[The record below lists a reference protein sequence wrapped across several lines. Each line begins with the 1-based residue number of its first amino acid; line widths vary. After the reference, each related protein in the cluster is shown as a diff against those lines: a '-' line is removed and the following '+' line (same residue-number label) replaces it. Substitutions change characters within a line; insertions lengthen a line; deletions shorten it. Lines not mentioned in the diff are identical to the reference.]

1 MIKLTIAGNPMGKQR
16 ARTTMRG
23 FAYTP
28 KNTVN
33 YETLIKEL
41 FMIKYPDHRILE
53 GAVILKIAAY
63 YPIPK
68 STSNKK
74 KELMTRG
81 EIRPTVRPD
90 FDNVIKIFADA
101 LSALAYKDDSQVVG
115 SEFCKYYSD
124 SPRCEISIEELSED

>member
-16 ARTTMRG
+16 ARTMKGFSFTPAKTM
-23 FAYTP
+23 
-28 KNTVN
+28 N

-41 FMIKYPDHRILE
+41 FIIAYPDHRIIE

-68 STSNKK
+68 SASNKK
-74 KELMTRG
+74 KEMMMKG
-81 EIRPTVRPD
+81 EIRPIVRPD

-115 SEFCKYYSD
+115 SEFSKYYGT
-124 SPRCEISIEELSED
+124 PRCEIVIEDG